1 MTGRETREQ
10 RLKAICPRTH
20 SKSTAAQK
28 PEWAYPISA
37 PQGDPFGAHPENTE
51 GHLTQP
57 RGQERAGGRPLPAAL
72 TWCCSCPTPPRTG
85 GGSALPLLPLRPLQL
100 SPFLHGWC
108 HQALE
113 RVGVGGGASLLCS
126 FSGLWRATKRPD
138 SGWGDMSS
146 DPGSAHS
153 RHMALC
159 TPGASTPLSLKCLA
173 PAAQLVRSGCSVTF
187 WQKQQL
193 SGPPCEQPARHS
205 HSPVRPELRM
215 SPAALPSY
223 QGGQACWV
231 WTPEEQSCDPL
242 ARMGLGARG
251 SGCPCFLSPLA
262 PFLPTALRVCF
273 GR

>member
-1 MTGRETREQ
+1 MLLLPHPTPNWGRVS
-10 RLKAICPRTH
+10 LA
-20 SKSTAAQK
+20 
-28 PEWAYPISA
+28 
-37 PQGDPFGAHPENTE
+37 
-51 GHLTQP
+51 
-57 RGQERAGGRPLPAAL
+57 
-72 TWCCSCPTPPRTG
+72 PTPPQ
-85 GGSALPLLPLRPLQL
+85 AFAAEPLFAWLVP
-100 SPFLHGWC
+100 SGIGESW
-108 HQALE
+108 
-113 RVGVGGGASLLCS
+113 GGGGASLLCS
-126 FSGLWRATKRPD
+126 FSGPWRAGKRPD

-159 TPGASTPLSLKCLA
+159 TPRASTPLSLKCLA
-173 PAAQLVRSGCSVTF
+173 PAAQPVRSGCSVTF

-205 HSPVRPELRM
+205 HSPVRPVLRM